1 MMMSMHTIPQL
12 TCNGCYQCVCT
23 GSCLA
28 SHRDRYCCHNPG
40 CRFHAPCP
48 APPEPSDRALVQTT
62 GPSTSNATEAQTGA
76 ATGPSDTNETGGETS
91 STSASRDSNLI
102 YRETITREWRLVDG
116 ITAPFTVQAVEL
128 IPTTT
133 SGPTTSTASADV
145 DRPSTPPAR
154 FTIEEYQAQAR
165 LLAQYQPRRDRR
177 QQLGQRDG
185 ETVRNSGS
193 GQETSRRPRVQILF
207 N

>member
-1 MMMSMHTIPQL
+1 MMSMHTIPQL

-28 SHRDRYCCHNPG
+28 SHRDRYCCHNPS

-48 APPEPSDRALVQTT
+48 APPEPLDQIPALPAL
-62 GPSTSNATEAQTGA
+62 PSTNHAPEAEAGA
-76 ATGPSDTNETGGETS
+76 LTGPSDTNETKGESSLTS
-91 STSASRDSNLI
+91 VSNDASVI
-102 YRETITREWRLVDG
+102 YRETITREWRLPDG
-116 ITAPFTVQAVEL
+116 IGAPAIELISTTAPR
-128 IPTTT
+128 
-133 SGPTTSTASADV
+133 PTTSTASANV

-177 QQLGQRDG
+177 QQLGQREA
-185 ETVRNSGS
+185 ETARNSRS
-193 GQETSRRPRVQILF
+193 GQETGRRPRVQILLD
-207 N
+207 

>member
-1 MMMSMHTIPQL
+1 MMSMCTIPQL

-28 SHRDRYCCHNPG
+28 SHRDRYCCHNPS
-40 CRFHAPCP
+40 CRFHASCP
-48 APPEPSDRALVQTT
+48 APPEPIEGAHVPTAL
-62 GPSTSNATEAQTGA
+62 PSTDHAPEAEAGA
-76 ATGPSDTNETGGETS
+76 VTGPSDTNETEGETS
-91 STSASRDSNLI
+91 LTSASSDSNLI
-102 YRETITREWRLVDG
+102 YRETITREWRLPNG
-116 ITAPFTVQAVEL
+116 LGAPAVEL

-133 SGPTTSTASADV
+133 SGPTTATVNADV
-145 DRPSTPPAR
+145 DRPPTPPAR